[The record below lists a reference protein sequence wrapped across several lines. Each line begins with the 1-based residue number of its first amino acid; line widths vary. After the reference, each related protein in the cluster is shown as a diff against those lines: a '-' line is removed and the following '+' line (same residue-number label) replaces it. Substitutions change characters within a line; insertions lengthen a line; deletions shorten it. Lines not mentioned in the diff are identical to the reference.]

1 MGQKELLGGKV
12 LEMVK
17 DGRMTL
23 VAASEKL
30 KEHEGL
36 AISRESLTQLLIV
49 EGLWKKKR
57 MSF

>member
-36 AISRESLTQLLIV
+36 AISRESLRQLLIV

>member
-1 MGQKELLGGKV
+1 LLGGKV

-36 AISRESLTQLLIV
+36 AISRESLRQLLIV